1 MFTCV
6 MFLFQGNRENAP
18 SPPPNRRNF
27 DRGNLFGR
35 MFVSKEIFRDR
46 SVWKYKIIA
55 KKYDFYDFR
64 AETARL
70 LAKLPPPAREIEFT
84 AVKSGP
90 Y

>member
-1 MFTCV
+1 MDFLVHSKKGRFTC
-6 MFLFQGNRENAP
+6 LD
-18 SPPPNRRNF
+18 NF
-27 DRGNLFGR
+27 
-35 MFVSKEIFRDR
+35 KEIRKNRTFL
-46 SVWKYKIIA
+46 
-55 KKYDFYDFR
+55 FYDFR